1 MKKSIILKSLFAAAA
16 LAFALPGCNGLL
28 DSSES
33 ESALVT
39 KDGKIAVNLTSS
51 EAYRTII
58 SALPENLAYTLSVT
72 DADGNAAGSL
82 ELESLTESSAVI
94 YLEAGSYTFTLTG
107 SDADGKAIVS
117 GSTKKTISADDATV
131 AITLTAVT
139 GESVNVALSL
149 AIAKADDYG
158 VSAVEALVYED
169 AALTL
174 AASDSLAAEKAD
186 DGSWSLKGTLTSGA
200 DRWVKISLKDS
211 SGTQVGSKT
220 EQLFAIAGSAITA
233 STSVQVKQY
242 KATVTITTTE
252 TTAPAVTLSN
262 ANVSGAAV
270 ITMETA
276 SAASPYTY
284 TAYVP
289 VGSYTASAGE
299 KEIGHVT
306 GVEPVS
312 VNTSV
317 TLSSISAAWTDGSQ
331 PLIYAAESAED
342 SDVEAKVKAALTVTA
357 TLSSGEET
365 VSNYTLSGLDVT
377 ASGDQNVTVSYTY
390 NGKTETAAIS
400 VNLTAVALEN
410 ITIKTEP
417 TTTEYTV
424 GDSLDLTGL
433 VLTLT
438 YNNGKSEEVAY
449 SEEKASDFETSGFD
463 STAAVTSQPVTVTYG
478 GKSATFEVVI
488 KSAVI
493 SVYELSGESATIS
506 LGKTQ
511 VGTIKDTA
519 NNETNQ
525 YLSVATDNWN
535 SESTIGEYTDAWY
548 NLSGASRYMT
558 LKVKNVAA
566 FKVYVKNSTAG
577 RTFTVKI
584 GSGDAE
590 TITHPGK
597 QTIDGTETDVIPF
610 LFNTGTNDEVSIV
623 IGGGSSSVY
632 PAYVTLYSTA
642 QTIPAESV
650 TITGAPTEAVL
661 LATGSVQ
668 LGATVSPARAT
679 ETTVTWTS
687 GDETIA
693 TVDSTGKV
701 TFVKDGT
708 VTITA
713 AVSESVKAEAE
724 ITIQAEAVKVSS
736 IVVKDSNDAT
746 SSTINAGD
754 SLTLTATVSPD
765 DASNKAVTWTSS
777 NEEAAKVADGVVTAV
792 GAGTAT
798 ITATAADGSGV
809 TGTYEVNVKSVLTAT
824 YFANWDKDTT
834 LTLAPVV
841 SDGLGTVTDVTV
853 NKTLGSITAEPA
865 VGEAKSGKG
874 YGLVVTTTE
883 TIAASTAS
891 GSEIWSVTFTVTPV
905 QDVTLTK
912 IIADSVCNKT
922 SNYTLSF
929 YNGDTVLKSVAGS
942 SNAASI
948 DETVSVDLSSGTS
961 YTFKVAFETKGKDIK
976 AGPFS
981 LSNVG
986 LTFAP
991 KN

>member
-58 SALPENLAYTLSVT
+58 SALPENLVYTLSVT

-169 AALTL
+169 AALTVK
-174 AASDSLAAEKAD
+174 ASDSLAAEKAD

-276 SAASPYTY
+276 STASPYTY

-289 VGSYTASAGE
+289 VGTYNVSAVE

-312 VNTSV
+312 VDTSV

-331 PLIYAAESAED
+331 PLIYAAESAEN

-566 FKVYVKNSTAG
+566 FKVYVK
-577 RTFTVKI
+577 KI
-584 GSGDAE
+584 G
-590 TITHPGK
+590 
-597 QTIDGTETDVIPF
+597 
-610 LFNTGTNDEVSIV
+610 
-623 IGGGSSSVY
+623 
-632 PAYVTLYSTA
+632 
-642 QTIPAESV
+642 
-650 TITGAPTEAVL
+650 
-661 LATGSVQ
+661 
-668 LGATVSPARAT
+668 RAH
-679 ETTVTWTS
+679 V
-687 GDETIA
+687 
-693 TVDSTGKV
+693 
-701 TFVKDGT
+701 
-708 VTITA
+708 
-713 AVSESVKAEAE
+713 
-724 ITIQAEAVKVSS
+724 
-736 IVVKDSNDAT
+736 
-746 SSTINAGD
+746 
-754 SLTLTATVSPD
+754 
-765 DASNKAVTWTSS
+765 
-777 NEEAAKVADGVVTAV
+777 
-792 GAGTAT
+792 
-798 ITATAADGSGV
+798 
-809 TGTYEVNVKSVLTAT
+809 
-824 YFANWDKDTT
+824 
-834 LTLAPVV
+834 
-841 SDGLGTVTDVTV
+841 
-853 NKTLGSITAEPA
+853 
-865 VGEAKSGKG
+865 
-874 YGLVVTTTE
+874 
-883 TIAASTAS
+883 
-891 GSEIWSVTFTVTPV
+891 
-905 QDVTLTK
+905 
-912 IIADSVCNKT
+912 
-922 SNYTLSF
+922 
-929 YNGDTVLKSVAGS
+929 
-942 SNAASI
+942 
-948 DETVSVDLSSGTS
+948 
-961 YTFKVAFETKGKDIK
+961 
-976 AGPFS
+976 
-981 LSNVG
+981 
-986 LTFAP
+986 
-991 KN
+991 